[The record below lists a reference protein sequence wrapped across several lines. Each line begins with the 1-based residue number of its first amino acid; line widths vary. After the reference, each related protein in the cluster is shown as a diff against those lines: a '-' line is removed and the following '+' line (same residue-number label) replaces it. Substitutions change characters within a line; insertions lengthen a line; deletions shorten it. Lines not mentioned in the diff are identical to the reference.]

1 MGTRNSFLLIA
12 IAEAQVRLE
21 QPSIQSYEGDGLAE
35 IRVLLTGTLN
45 VSVTVK

>member
-1 MGTRNSFLLIA
+1 VGTRNSFLLIA

-21 QPSIQSYEGDGLAE
+21 QPSIQSSEGAGLAE
-35 IRVLLTGTLN
+35 IRVLLTGTLD

>member
-21 QPSIQSYEGDGLAE
+21 QPSIQSTEGDGLVG
-35 IRVLLTGTLN
+35 IGVLLTGTLD